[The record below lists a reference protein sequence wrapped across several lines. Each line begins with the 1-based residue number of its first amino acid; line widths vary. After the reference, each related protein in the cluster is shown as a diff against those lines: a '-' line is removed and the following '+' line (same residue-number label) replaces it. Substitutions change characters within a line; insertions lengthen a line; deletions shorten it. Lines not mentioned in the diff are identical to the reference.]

1 MRSPARMTLAALAML
16 LVGAQDSESQTFSL
30 APGSPTVPVPGAA
43 CGPVFSPAGDILG
56 PGAVS
61 IVPMGPPGC
70 GLGWPGPPGD
80 VDAFSSG
87 LFPLPAGPLP
97 AGIALKIGVDALA
110 SGDAGGCAPLVP
122 GFFPPDVGSEAAGL
136 SDAAADVFDV
146 CFGGLGCP
154 PAPPMMPALAPY
166 AMPNFQISDGNG
178 APAPPFLLPPGPPA
192 LGPLV
197 EPAPPGDDVDAL
209 DFPAAGAWSAPPG
222 VPMVPVYFSVD
233 PPTAFGAGFLPSD
246 VIVTGG
252 GFLAGVYAAPP
263 ALGLDLIGGPGSD
276 DLDALIVFDA
286 DGAPLVFTPAA
297 GDVVLFS
304 VTAASAI
311 VGAPNPCPGP
321 LLGYPLGP
329 GDILTE
335 GTTLGAP
342 GAACVMVPAV
352 NMELWSGTAIGCLPN
367 PFGAI
372 DDNLDTLDVGPPFG
386 PPATPTPTAT
396 ATFTPA
402 GPPTATPTTT
412 TTATFTPGGPPTAT
426 PTPTATFTPGGPPTA
441 TPTPGG
447 PTATPTT
454 TPTPTCA
461 ALPVA
466 GCRTPS
472 VGQKAQLALKD
483 RSPDAKDQLQWKW
496 SKGSATTKADFG
508 SPTTTTSYHLC
519 VYDGTSTVIVDALI
533 PAGGLCGTSNPK
545 PCWKDKTKGF
555 DYKDKDLT
563 PDGVEQLKLKEGLA
577 AGKASIQL
585 KAKGTPLDD
594 PSYPITQPV
603 TVQLHNTASG
613 LCWEAVYSAP
623 ATKNTAGPPAQF
635 KDKAD

>member
-1 MRSPARMTLAALAML
+1 MALAVLAML
-16 LVGAQDSESQTFSL
+16 LIPFQDSGAQTFSL
-30 APGSPTVPVPGAA
+30 APGSPTLPIPGAA

-87 LFPLPAGPLP
+87 LFPLPPGPLP
-97 AGIALKIGVDALA
+97 VGIALKIGVDAAA
-110 SGDAGGCAPLVP
+110 SGDAGGCTPLVP

-146 CFGGLGCP
+146 CYGAPGCP
-154 PAPPMMPALAPY
+154 PPPVMPGLAPY

-178 APAPPFLLPPGPPA
+178 MPAPPFLLPPAPPA

-222 VPMVPVYFSVD
+222 VPIVPVYFSVD

-246 VIVTGG
+246 VMVTGG
-252 GFLAGVYAAPP
+252 GFLAGIYAAPP
-263 ALGLDLIGGPGSD
+263 ALGLDMIGGPGSD

-286 DGAPLVFTPAA
+286 DGAPLVFTPVA
-297 GDVVLFS
+297 GDVALFS

-321 LLGYPLGP
+321 LFGFPIGP

-335 GTTLGAP
+335 GTMLGAP

-352 NMELWSGTAIGCLPN
+352 NMELWSGTALGCIAN

-372 DDNLDTLDVGPPFG
+372 DDNLDALDVGPAFA
-386 PPATPTPTAT
+386 PPSTPT
-396 ATFTPA
+396 
-402 GPPTATPTTT
+402 
-412 TTATFTPGGPPTAT
+412 PTAT
-426 PTPTATFTPGGPPTA
+426 PTPTTTPTVSATA
-441 TPTPGG
+441 TPTASATSTPGG
-447 PTATPTT
+447 PTATPTVT
-454 TPTPTCA
+454 STPTCA

-483 RSPDAKDQLQWKW
+483 KSPDTKDQLQWKW
-496 SKGSATTKADFG
+496 SKGSITTKADFG
-508 SPTTTTSYHLC
+508 SPVTTTSYQLC
-519 VYDGTSTVIVDALI
+519 IYDGTPTVIVDALI

-545 PCWKDKTKGF
+545 PCWKDKPKGF

-594 PSYPITQPV
+594 PTYPITQPV
-603 TVQLHNTASG
+603 TVQLHNTTSG

-623 ATKNTAGPPAQF
+623 ASKNTAGPPGQF